1 LRDQTE
7 TLIPWKTLESRAPLA
22 QDVPSGAEISFVIGA
37 VMMPANIVELERQLD
52 RYLPRS
58 RVAVDDAQALSRAAA
73 RWSSAVWTAAGA
85 AGPVG
90 LGKDEVA
97 RGFDVAR
104 RPVFICG
111 AHRSGTTVV
120 RDMLDNHP
128 ALAVLPAEGSFFTNV
143 ESSLLRQPQRQWLE
157 SLGCEWLRRLANPI
171 HLEPYWLL
179 GPSSEERSPY
189 VEFARAL
196 MAWWPLVEERMS
208 AIASSWPLVAVAL
221 AYAHCTYGFHAHS
234 RLERWVEKTPTN
246 ERFLERLRSEF
257 QGAKLIHVV
266 RHPFAVYA
274 SHKYYYQ
281 QVGQMSRNAKR
292 VLRDLG
298 LSYQVALEQ
307 SCGRG
312 SDHYLLIRYEDLL
325 ESTNA
330 TVHRLA
336 AFLDIEPLPILMQ
349 PTAAGL
355 PVASNTSFGTDA
367 VPGRLNS
374 IHHRWTTTLTRSD
387 RELLTAIVGESALSL
402 GYDLPAVAPW
412 RARLFRLAA
421 RFT

>member
-1 LRDQTE
+1 M
-7 TLIPWKTLESRAPLA
+7 
-22 QDVPSGAEISFVIGA
+22 V
-37 VMMPANIVELERQLD
+37 MPATIVDLEQRLD
-52 RYLPRS
+52 RYLSRP
-58 RVAVDDAQALSRAAA
+58 RVAAGDAQALSFAAT
-73 RWSSAVWTAAGA
+73 RWSTAVWTAASA

-104 RPVFICG
+104 LPVFICG
-111 AHRSGTTVV
+111 THRSGTTLV
-120 RDMLDNHP
+120 RDLLDNHP
-128 ALAVLPAEGSFFTNV
+128 ALAVLPAEGTFFTNL
-143 ESSLLRQPQRQWLE
+143 ESRLLRQPQIQWLQ

-171 HLEPYWLL
+171 HQEPYWLL
-179 GPSSEERSPY
+179 GSSSEERSPY

-196 MAWWPLVEERMS
+196 MAWWPLAEERMS
-208 AIASSWPLVAVAL
+208 AMASSWPLVAVAL
-221 AYAHCTYGFHAHS
+221 AYAHCTHGFYAHS

-257 QGAKLIHVV
+257 PDAKLIHVV

-274 SHKYYYQ
+274 SNKYEKQ
-281 QVGQMSRNAKR
+281 QTGRMFRKNAKQ
-292 VLRDLG
+292 VFRDLG

-307 SCGRG
+307 SRGRG
-312 SDHYLLIRYEDLL
+312 ADRYLVIRYEDLL
-325 ESTNA
+325 ESPRA
-330 TVHRLA
+330 TVDRLA
-336 AFLDIEPLPILMQ
+336 AFLDIEPLPSLMQ

-355 PVASNTSFGTDA
+355 ATPSNTSFGTDA

-374 IHHRWTTTLTRSD
+374 SHHRWITTLTRSD
-387 RELLTAIVGESALSL
+387 RERLTAVVGEPARSL

-421 RFT
+421 RIG

>member
-1 LRDQTE
+1 
-7 TLIPWKTLESRAPLA
+7 
-22 QDVPSGAEISFVIGA
+22 
-37 VMMPANIVELERQLD
+37 MMPESIVDLEQRLD
-52 RYLPRS
+52 RYLS
-58 RVAVDDAQALSRAAA
+58 RPCVAGGHAHELSRAAT
-73 RWSSAVWTAAGA
+73 RWSSAIWTAASA

-111 AHRSGTTVV
+111 AHRSGTTLV

-128 ALAVLPAEGSFFTNV
+128 ALAVLPSEGTFFTNL
-143 ESSLLRQPQRQWLE
+143 ESSLLRQPQVQWLQ
-157 SLGCEWLRRLANPI
+157 SLGCEWLRRLANPV
-171 HLEPYWLL
+171 HREPYWLL
-179 GPSSEERSPY
+179 GPTMEERSPY

-196 MAWWPLVEERMS
+196 MAWWPLAEERMS
-208 AIASSWPLVAVAL
+208 ATASSWPLVAVAL
-221 AYAHCTYGFHAHS
+221 AYAHCTHGFYAHS
-234 RLERWVEKTPTN
+234 RVERWAEKTPTN

-257 QGAKLIHVV
+257 PGAKLIHVV

-274 SHKYYYQ
+274 SYKYEKQ
-281 QVGQMSRNAKR
+281 QVGQMHRNAKQ
-292 VLRDLG
+292 VLRDLR
-298 LSYQVALEQ
+298 LSYRVALEQ
-307 SCGRG
+307 SSGRG

-330 TVHRLA
+330 TVDRLA
-336 AFLDIEPLPILMQ
+336 AFLDIEPLPSLMQ

-355 PVASNTSFGTDA
+355 AATSNTSFGTDA
-367 VPGRLNS
+367 VSGRLNS

-387 RELLTAIVGESALSL
+387 RERLAAVVGESALSL

-421 RFT
+421 RIS